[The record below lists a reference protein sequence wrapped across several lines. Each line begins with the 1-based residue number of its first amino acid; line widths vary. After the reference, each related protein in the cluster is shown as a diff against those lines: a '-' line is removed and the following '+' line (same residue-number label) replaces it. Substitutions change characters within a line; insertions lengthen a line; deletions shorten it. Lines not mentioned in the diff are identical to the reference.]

1 MKGGRGI
8 EGEKY
13 ERRERNMK
21 GGRGIEGEK
30 YIRRG
35 GGFKGEKYKMK
46 IIPNLC

>member
-30 YIRRG
+30 Y
-35 GGFKGEKYKMK
+35 KMK